1 MCSPSRFRRPLS
13 QKSNDFTSAG
23 ECSPLPGQH
32 SKYMFARKKNH
43 NMKTNNKTAAARTF
57 RQENPAVPS
66 AVRTVGLLETLDA
79 YVMTAIVQQSTEEES
94 AEGKAAEDI
103 AIQAHGDLYA
113 FLDGMLHAAFTNGQA
128 FTAAELADSPQVA
141 LRNANKLLH

>member
-1 MCSPSRFRRPLS
+1 
-13 QKSNDFTSAG
+13 
-23 ECSPLPGQH
+23 
-32 SKYMFARKKNH
+32 
-43 NMKTNNKTAAARTF
+43 MKTNNKSAGFSCRKVRAA
-57 RQENPAVPS
+57 AVPS

-79 YVMTAIVQQSTEEES
+79 YVMTAILQQGTEEES

-113 FLDGMLHAAFTNGQA
+113 FLDGMLHAAFTNGFLHGQA

-141 LRNANKLLH
+141 LRNVHNFLH